1 MFIAALVFLCFSQT
15 ALPLQLLILTP
26 SLYPTSAQNML
37 WQLNRVSFLITNRL
51 LPKTPKHFAKWLFFV
66 EDIVFNINYN
76 SVQYCNT
83 QVAIVGKN
91 TMFSECGSAF
101 PKPLCLKDIFL
112 CSCPL
117 SWTAFNAT
125 NKRRHNGT
133 EMYRDTTYR
142 PTGKQPALSPFF
154 LSYFL
159 HPSFPFFPSLFFLP
173 FPILLS
179 FLNSTSFFCF
189 SKEKLLMVQFVSPL
203 YLLCK

>member
-91 TMFSECGSAF
+91 TMFWECGSAF

-142 PTGKQPALSPFF
+142 PHRKTACSLSLLPLLLSP
-154 LSYFL
+154 S
-159 HPSFPFFPSLFFLP
+159 
-173 FPILLS
+173 LLS
-179 FLNSTSFFCF
+179 FFPFPFLSSFSYLTFL
-189 SKEKLLMVQFVSPL
+189 SQLHLLF
-203 YLLCK
+203 LL